1 MSFPRRVKQGIRPAC
16 RLPVERLAH
25 ICADARCK
33 RRSSDL
39 VNKKHTHYID
49 PTKSI
54 NMAVAEKPTILI
66 VEDEPSI
73 IELVTFTLKEAGW
86 NVAAVQNVADAWNF
100 IQQRLPQLILLDWM
114 LPDQSGL
121 RLLSRIRGDRQF
133 NELPVI
139 MLTAKSM
146 EEDKIAGLDN
156 GADDYVT
163 KPFSPRELTARINAL
178 LRRKTPE
185 HSQQLMSAGKIT
197 LDPVSCSVSID
208 NEKIDIGH
216 AEFKLLKFFLAHP
229 ERVFSRSQLL
239 DKVWGDHVVIEERT
253 VDVHVLRLRKA
264 LKEAEHLIKTV
275 RSVGYMLSEK

>member
-1 MSFPRRVKQGIRPAC
+1 
-16 RLPVERLAH
+16 
-25 ICADARCK
+25 
-33 RRSSDL
+33 
-39 VNKKHTHYID
+39 
-49 PTKSI
+49 
-54 NMAVAEKPTILI
+54 MAVDKTTILV

-73 IELVTFTLKEAGW
+73 VELVSFTLKEAGW
-86 NVAAVQNVADAWNF
+86 NVFAVGSATEAWEF
-100 IQQRLPQLILLDWM
+100 IQRRTPHMVLLDWM

-121 RLLSRIRGDRQF
+121 RLLSRIRGDRQL

-156 GADDYVT
+156 GADDYIT
-163 KPFSPRELTARINAL
+163 KPFSPRELTARIKAL
-178 LRRKTPE
+178 LRRKAPE
-185 HSQQLMSAGKIT
+185 HAQSLMSAGAVS
-197 LDPVSCSVSID
+197 LDPVSCSVML
-208 NEKIDIGH
+208 NGQKIEIGH
-216 AEFKLLKFFLAHP
+216 AEYKLLKFFLAHP

-264 LKEAEHLIKTV
+264 LKEAESLIKTV

>member
-1 MSFPRRVKQGIRPAC
+1 
-16 RLPVERLAH
+16 
-25 ICADARCK
+25 
-33 RRSSDL
+33 
-39 VNKKHTHYID
+39 
-49 PTKSI
+49 
-54 NMAVAEKPTILI
+54 MAVDKTTILI

-73 IELVTFTLKEAGW
+73 VELVTFTLKEAGW
-86 NVAAVQNVADAWNF
+86 NTSAVNSAAEAWEI
-100 IQQRLPQLILLDWM
+100 IQRRAPHMVLLDWM

-121 RLLSRIRGDRQF
+121 RLLSRIRGDRQL

-156 GADDYVT
+156 GADDYIT
-163 KPFSPRELTARINAL
+163 KPFSPRELTARIKAL
-178 LRRKTPE
+178 LRRKAPE
-185 HSQQLMSAGKIT
+185 HAQSLMSAGPVS
-197 LDPVSCSVSID
+197 LDPVSCSVSLH

-264 LKEAEHLIKTV
+264 LKDAESLIKTV